1 MITQLVCSYFINSA
15 LTSIQ
20 IWYSYRQPLDYWAL
34 IILPS
39 ALLVAF
45 DIKTTFFG
53 SILVLFAAIESGST
67 FYHQINV
74 RAVQYNVIDM
84 VAHR

>member
-53 SILVLFAAIESGST
+53 FFPGAEPAWATPSGRSGATQNARSIP
-67 FYHQINV
+67 
-74 RAVQYNVIDM
+74 
-84 VAHR
+84 